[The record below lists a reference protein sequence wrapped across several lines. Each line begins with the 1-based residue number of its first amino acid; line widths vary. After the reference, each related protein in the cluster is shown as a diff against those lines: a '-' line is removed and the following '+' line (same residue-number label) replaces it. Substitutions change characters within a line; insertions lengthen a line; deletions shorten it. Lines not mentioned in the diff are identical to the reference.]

1 MARFGFL
8 FGSKGLSD
16 GGKLKWARCVYT
28 HSITHLHVVACRC
41 VPRPPQS
48 CSIVCFLICINAS
61 SLPARGVSTT
71 FYNNSINPSVG
82 KCRRSTVFDVVQ
94 KLQSTSPNAPNVT
107 LTDISTYQYVS
118 CPTRRDKTL
127 RPKACYGSV
136 KNKSLPQP
144 TSA

>member
-61 SLPARGVSTT
+61 SLPAPGVSTT

-94 KLQSTSPNAPNVT
+94 KLQSSSPNAPNVT

-127 RPKACYGSV
+127 RPLLWVSKE
-136 KNKSLPQP
+136 
-144 TSA
+144 